1 MRTPEPF
8 PRSRSNTTSKDDTSD
23 VMETPTGGG
32 PNSQN
37 PTFLSIASSV
47 KAMAVAKR
55 MAKMAHKGE
64 GGLIQTGQK
73 DKIPQ
78 RLENSYKTEPD
89 EGCTFQ
95 TKRITDQIKKVLENS
110 LKDKTYDE
118 KECSELSL
126 LTADR
131 IKKAVVDFPM
141 KRFKI
146 ICHVTIGQKLCQ
158 GAKMASLCLWNTSTD
173 NYVSVPY
180 ENAHLFAVVNVYGIY
195 FE

>member
-8 PRSRSNTTSKDDTSD
+8 PRSRSNTTSKDDSSE
-23 VMETPTGGG
+23 VMEPPTGGG
-32 PNSQN
+32 LNSRR
-37 PTFLSIASSV
+37 PTFFSIASSV
-47 KAMAVAKR
+47 KAMNVAKR
-55 MAKMAHKGE
+55 LAKMAHKGD
-64 GGLIQTGQK
+64 GGLMQTGQK

-78 RLENSYKTEPD
+78 RLENTFKTEPD
-89 EGCTFQ
+89 DGCTFQ
-95 TKRITDQIKKVLENS
+95 TKRITEQIKKVLENS

-118 KECSELSL
+118 KECSKLSL

-146 ICHVTIGQKLCQ
+146 ICHVTIGQKMRQ
-158 GAKMASLCLWNTSTD
+158 GTNTASMCLWNTSTD